1 MYPYGLCSCTAISTA
16 PTSMYISGAGAFAVL
31 SSKLDLLGTCSAT
44 RQRAAASA
52 TPAVVAQVSPACLQL
67 RLRDIDG
74 PAQRSRSG
82 PGIRHQTSP
91 RAKLCRGTDVPT
103 TSSRRKRGCDRVLGA
118 PGFSKQNT
126 SLCLWPRPCLVPADS
141 PAVPVA

>member
-1 MYPYGLCSCTAISTA
+1 MYMSS
-16 PTSMYISGAGAFAVL
+16 AGAFAVL

-74 PAQRSRSG
+74 PAQRRDQVQASVTR
-82 PGIRHQTSP
+82 P
-91 RAKLCRGTDVPT
+91 RLAPNSVAEPNVPT
-103 TSSRRKRGCDRVLGA
+103 TSSRRKRGCDSALGGTGLSNHLPLSASGRDRVSYLLIR
-118 PGFSKQNT
+118 P
-126 SLCLWPRPCLVPADS
+126 PCLSLEPSLAHKMG
-141 PAVPVA
+141 